1 MAAPIRNNYRPQS
14 FDQNVNFRPRYD
26 ASVGRNPR
34 PDFQNFRPR
43 YQERFGDPRHSFET
57 PRWQGNVL
65 QNQQNNFQQHPPF
78 RPFGQGLFS
87 PSMQNN
93 NNVYEQG
100 QSSYSQN
107 TGQQEN
113 TSLPMF
119 LGNTDQYQ
127 NVNQN
132 IQMNSNI
139 NFQQTMPQNNSV
151 QNFQNTGQPLL
162 PPNFGSSSAPFHEQK
177 TDVDD
182 ASVGKQYL
190 DAWLRKRQRRNEDIE
205 DTYTHPAQVSSS
217 IHSLQSKMRRMM
229 LLMAQLQQETSVLSD
244 LGTQASDEVWDEQK
258 QKTEALKKELENIHK
273 ELSEESTVDTVK
285 QKVLKQRKKRERLKR
300 RRQEIYEEKQR
311 AEEQRNK
318 LHAEIDAWQG
328 EIRKKE
334 NEKREAREL
343 KKSADAIL
351 NEVRKKINDVTKT
364 MDLLKGIQKLR
375 KLRSDR
381 LKQQGVHTNPAS
393 DEKFKEVMDEQF
405 ETVKKQKDIYLAEER
420 ALRVMLET
428 EHEES
433 KEKEREQQEKLN
445 KLKKERENKRTEEI
459 LFGKSESFSGEDPML
474 PFHQYY
480 DQANYNYDSFIQ
492 IRCDWDRFVVPDSA
506 PGGTRIPTHFV
517 TPAEPSSDQWASAL
531 KDS

>member
-1 MAAPIRNNYRPQS
+1 MIKILKLIY
-14 FDQNVNFRPRYD
+14 
-26 ASVGRNPR
+26 
-34 PDFQNFRPR
+34 
-43 YQERFGDPRHSFET
+43 
-57 PRWQGNVL
+57 
-65 QNQQNNFQQHPPF
+65 
-78 RPFGQGLFS
+78 
-87 PSMQNN
+87 
-93 NNVYEQG
+93 
-100 QSSYSQN
+100 
-107 TGQQEN
+107 
-113 TSLPMF
+113 
-119 LGNTDQYQ
+119 
-127 NVNQN
+127 
-132 IQMNSNI
+132 
-139 NFQQTMPQNNSV
+139 
-151 QNFQNTGQPLL
+151 
-162 PPNFGSSSAPFHEQK
+162 
-177 TDVDD
+177 
-182 ASVGKQYL
+182 
-190 DAWLRKRQRRNEDIE
+190 
-205 DTYTHPAQVSSS
+205 
-217 IHSLQSKMRRMM
+217 M
-229 LLMAQLQQETSVLSD
+229 LLQ
-244 LGTQASDEVWDEQK
+244 
-258 QKTEALKKELENIHK
+258 
-273 ELSEESTVDTVK
+273 
-285 QKVLKQRKKRERLKR
+285 ERLKR

-405 ETVKKQKDIYLAEER
+405 ETMKKQKDIYLAEER